1 MRLTILG
8 LISSLTFACGPTSS
22 GDVDSGGN
30 NNGTVDSGPSNMWPD
45 ARVNFTDAG
54 PAEACGKMD
63 IVFVIDN
70 SGSMGQEQDNLATN
84 FPLFIN
90 VLDNFDNEL
99 DYRVG
104 VTTTGKDY
112 NYTMTLPGIGSIPAS
127 TSGGDNGELLQRC
140 DMTRRWV
147 EPGDP
152 NVADTFACAAQVGTS
167 GPADE
172 MPLAS
177 LKLALDDRIADGTNA
192 GFLRDDALLAIV
204 ILTDED
210 DCSYEQSVS
219 LGFTESLCSSQ
230 MEPVSSYSDFL
241 TNLTGDAGRWA
252 VATIAGPTDCS
263 SEFGNAAEATRLKD
277 FTNIAGANGV
287 FSSICDGDLAA
298 ALQTALETFDTACN
312 DFPPID

>member
-8 LISSLTFACGPTSS
+8 VTAALMIACGPTSS
-22 GDVDSGGN
+22 GDVDGGGN
-30 NNGTVDSGPSNMWPD
+30 NNGSADAGGNNNMWPD
-45 ARVNFTDAG
+45 ARVNFTDAATAG
-54 PAEACGKMD
+54 SCDKMD
-63 IVFVIDN
+63 ILFVIDN

-84 FPLFIN
+84 FPLFIDVLNN
-90 VLDNFDNEL
+90 VDNL

-112 NYTMTLPGIGSIPAS
+112 SYNLMTPIGNIPS
-127 TSGGDNGELLQRC
+127 SVSGGDNGELLQRC

-147 EPGDP
+147 EPTDP
-152 NVADTFACAAQVGTS
+152 TPADTFACAAQVGTS

-192 GFLRDDALLAIV
+192 GFLRDDALLAVV

-210 DCSYEQSVS
+210 DCSYEQSVT
-219 LGFTESLCSSQ
+219 LGFAESLCSSQ
-230 MEPVSSYSDFL
+230 MQPVNYYADFL
-241 TNLTGDAGRWA
+241 TNLTGAAGRWA

-263 SEFGNAAEATRLKD
+263 SEFGNADEATRLKQ
-277 FTNIAGANGV
+277 FTNLAGTNGV

-298 ALQTALETFDTACN
+298 GLQTALETFDLAC
-312 DFPPID
+312 DMFPPID